1 MLVSGR
7 SLLALDAFSIYFTG
21 RVGQNYI
28 QTLISQF
35 YAHIFSSPHPSPPP
49 ASVLPSP
56 SPQVDDS
63 VEALDAAAVEAALSL
78 CEEAVSEGHTLPG
91 PWETQELKVSESTPV
106 VQESDP
112 TPEPQDVAAMSTLI
126 PAGVDTQN
134 QPEAKREEQ
143 LEGSGEG
150 PEGMGSDVTPS
161 VTSDDCAAGIEV
173 TEEGP
178 VEKEVP
184 EATVKSE
191 GEEWSQPE
199 PNPPCLGGFY
209 VGKSTGILN
218 LYTSFTFFSLI
229 LLYIQYLIS
238 GTLWLIFHLLPKR
251 AICLITEA
259 AH

>member
-1 MLVSGR
+1 M
-7 SLLALDAFSIYFTG
+7 
-21 RVGQNYI
+21 
-28 QTLISQF
+28 
-35 YAHIFSSPHPSPPP
+35 
-49 ASVLPSP
+49 
-56 SPQVDDS
+56 
-63 VEALDAAAVEAALSL
+63 EALDAAAVEAALSL

-161 VTSDDCAAGIEV
+161 VTSDDCATGIEV

-209 VGKSTGILN
+209 GFTGFKKKDSEKMPFYCYCQQKLK
-218 LYTSFTFFSLI
+218 YFTFGF
-229 LLYIQYLIS
+229 
-238 GTLWLIFHLLPKR
+238 
-251 AICLITEA
+251 
-259 AH
+259 